1 MRQRRVLIILL
12 LALMAAAVA
21 GFSTLRFLSTRPVAA
36 AAARPDRRAQVV
48 VATRP
53 LAVGALLQ
61 EEDLGVIEWPAEAV
75 PEGYITVTS
84 DAVGRGLI
92 SAVRANEPIL
102 STELAEKGSG
112 AGLPI
117 IIPEGERALSIRVD
131 EVIAVAGFVVPG
143 TRVDVLLTLEQGGE
157 PRTQVILQN
166 MTVLAAGQVVQRD
179 EEGNPMSVGVVT
191 LKVTPEEA
199 EKLTLAAQ
207 QGRIQLAL
215 RNMIDIDE
223 TATDGIRRSGLMTGP
238 SRRTATGRVVP
249 RQPATPVVELYRGGA
264 RSIQRFSGNDGQ

>member
-1 MRQRRVLIILL
+1 MKQRRVLIILL
-12 LALMAAAVA
+12 LALVAAAVA

-36 AAARPDRRAQVV
+36 AAARTERTAQVV

-53 LAVGALLQ
+53 LPVGALLS
-61 EEDLGVIEWPAEAV
+61 EEDLQVINWPAESV
-75 PEGYITVTS
+75 PEGYVTVPS

-92 SAVRANEPIL
+92 AAVRANEPIL
-102 STELAEKGSG
+102 ASELAERGSG

-117 IIPEGERALSIRVD
+117 IIPEGKRALSIRVD
-131 EVIAVAGFVVPG
+131 EVIAVAGFVIPG
-143 TRVDVLLTLEQGGE
+143 TRVDVLLTLERGGE

-179 EEGNPMSVGVVT
+179 EEGNPMSVSVVT
-191 LKVTPEEA
+191 LLVTPSEA

-215 RNMIDIDE
+215 RNMIDVE
-223 TATDGIRRSGLMTGP
+223 QAATDGARANALLTGP
-238 SRRTATGRVVP
+238 TERTSTGRVVP
-249 RQPATPVVELYRGGA
+249 RRPTAPVVELYRGGA
-264 RSIQRFSGNDGQ
+264 RSIQRF

>member
-1 MRQRRVLIILL
+1 MKQRRVLIILL
-12 LALMAAAVA
+12 LALVAAAVA

-36 AAARPDRRAQVV
+36 AATRPIRTAQVV
-48 VATRP
+48 VANRP
-53 LAVGALLQ
+53 LPVGTLLR
-61 EEDLGVIEWPAEAV
+61 EEDLQVIQWPADVV
-75 PEGYITVTS
+75 PENYLTVPA

-102 STELAEKGSG
+102 SSELAEKGSG

-117 IIPEGERALSIRVD
+117 IIPEGRRALSIAVD
-131 EVIAVAGFVVPG
+131 EVIAVAGFVIPG
-143 TRVDVLLTLEQGGE
+143 TRVDVLLTMEQNSSE

-179 EEGNPMSVGVVT
+179 DEGNPMNVSVVT
-191 LKVTPEEA
+191 LLVTPNEA

-215 RNMIDIDE
+215 RNMIDTDE
-223 TATDGIRRSGLMTGP
+223 AATDGARVSSLMTGP
-238 SRRTATGRVVP
+238 TQRTPTGRVVP
-249 RQPATPVVELYRGGA
+249 RPPAAPPVELYRGGS
-264 RSIQRFSGNDGQ
+264 RSIQRF